1 MDGMPLNDQE
11 TQQDS
16 QCYSFE
22 DKEEDIRQI
31 LASVFDSKE
40 EEGVT
45 GDYPQVKTA
54 VEEASD
60 VSENDNT
67 QGTLLIKQNNYV
79 SL

>member
-31 LASVFDSKE
+31 LASVFDSE
-40 EEGVT
+40 EEDGVT
-45 GDYPQVKTA
+45 GDYPQVNSA
-54 VEEASD
+54 VEASD

>member
-31 LASVFDSKE
+31 LASVFDSEE

-67 QGTLLIKQNNYV
+67 QGTLLINQNNYT

>member
-31 LASVFDSKE
+31 LASVFDSEE

>member
-31 LASVFDSKE
+31 LASVFDSEE

-67 QGTLLIKQNNYV
+67 QGTLLFKQNNYV

>member
-1 MDGMPLNDQE
+1 MDGMPLNDQD

-31 LASVFDSKE
+31 LASVFDSE
-40 EEGVT
+40 EEDGVT

>member
-31 LASVFDSKE
+31 LASVFDSE
-40 EEGVT
+40 EEDGVT